1 MPKPPPPS
9 TRGRGSTSSAAT
21 TLSQQT
27 FGRVLVHAIA
37 FSFLSFSILV
47 QKEIGV
53 LFSKLAVL

>member
-27 FGRVLVHAIA
+27 FGRVHAIA
-37 FSFLSFSILV
+37 FLFLSFSILV

-53 LFSKLAVL
+53 LFSKVAVL